1 MRAHTHTASNDYLRL
16 GSLSNREL
24 EKIMLRGDTPD
35 ADALAG
41 WEFRGMNTPAWAS
54 IAGIKKFIKGFYRT
68 TDETF
73 FGYNIPTVQ
82 NALSEPWLPRP
93 AGRIARL
100 TQLLRPSAAGRATE
114 EPKRF
119 GFYSVT
125 EVDPTSRDNAYL
137 HALLLDYGRG
147 GNAVYDPTVGLR
159 DYVVRVERGSDELL
173 LGKAYYAAGPARVN
187 LTSYFVLE
195 RNKPT
200 DFRR

>member
-1 MRAHTHTASNDYLRL
+1 MRAHAHVASNDYLRI
-16 GSLSNREL
+16 GSLSSREL

-35 ADALAG
+35 PAALAG

-54 IAGIKKFIKGFYRT
+54 VLGIKKFIKGFYST
-68 TDETF
+68 PDETT
-73 FGYNIPTVQ
+73 FGYNMPTVQ
-82 NALSEPWLPRP
+82 NALSEPWLAKP
-93 AGRIARL
+93 AGRVERL
-100 TQLLRPSAAGRATE
+100 LGRAGD

-119 GFYSVT
+119 GFFWVGP
-125 EVDPTSRDNAYL
+125 VDASSRDNHYL
-137 HALLLDYGRG
+137 HSLLLDYGRG
-147 GNAVYDPTVGLR
+147 GNAFYDPTQGLR
-159 DYVVRVERGSDELL
+159 DYIVRVERGSDELL